1 MSHFYINPIDDSKCW
16 RNAKGQLHR
25 EDGPAMEYVDG
36 SKFWYQND
44 KLHREDG
51 PAVVNVNGIK
61 RWYINGKYIK

>member
-1 MSHFYINPIDDSKCW
+1 MTNPEIGPGGIIRWKNS
-16 RNAKGQLHR
+16 KGQLHR
-25 EDGPAMEYVDG
+25 EDGPAVEYVDG